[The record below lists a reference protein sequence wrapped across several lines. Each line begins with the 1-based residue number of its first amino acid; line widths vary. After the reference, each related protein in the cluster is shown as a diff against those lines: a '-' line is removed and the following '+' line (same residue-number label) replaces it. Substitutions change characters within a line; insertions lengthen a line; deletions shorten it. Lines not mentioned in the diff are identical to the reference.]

1 MFLPHFA
8 YINLA
13 TNFSDFMTSET
24 GQKQTSLVLILA
36 FPLSHY
42 TNAAKSKSLFSLNT
56 VTYKMEVTTDN
67 YWKH

>member
-13 TNFSDFMTSET
+13 TNCSDFMTSET